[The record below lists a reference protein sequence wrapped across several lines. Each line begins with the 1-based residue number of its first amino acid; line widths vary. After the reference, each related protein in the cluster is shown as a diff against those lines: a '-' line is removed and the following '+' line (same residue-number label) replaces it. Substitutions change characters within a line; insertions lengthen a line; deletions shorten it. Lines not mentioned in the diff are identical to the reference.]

1 MNWDA
6 IGAVAEGL
14 GAVGVIVSLAYLAS
28 QIRQNTR
35 SMRASTYQALSDGI
49 QQMNANVFSD
59 VEFAEFLERA
69 LTTDCEL
76 SSTEI
81 RRWLAWISAM
91 FRHFHNAFQQ
101 HDLGALPT
109 AEYRSIIGVA
119 LVNFRSTRVRASWHD
134 FRGLYRDPFRAEMDA
149 LSKRAESER
158 AAEADG
164 RTA

>member
-49 QQMNANVFSD
+49 QHMNTNVFGNA
-59 VEFAEFLERA
+59 EFAEFIERA
-69 LTTDCEL
+69 LTTDTEL
-76 SSTEI
+76 SSTEN

-101 HDLGALPT
+101 HNLGALPT

-119 LVNFRSTRVRASWHD
+119 LVNFRSTRVRAAWHE
-134 FRGLYRDPFRAEMDA
+134 FRGLYSDPYRAEMDS
-149 LSKRAESER
+149 LSKRAETEQG
-158 AAEADG
+158 AA
-164 RTA
+164 